1 VLKPGA
7 FPKTETFPRLQLEI
21 SFHLNSKIASAS
33 GGFDSFKSRMSSLNL
48 DSVESRVLPVKS
60 RQTVL
65 RVLED
70 SEGETRDQPFCR
82 LRRIVRCEVR
92 TDQSEHLITG
102 IRVVPLRIER
112 FRREGHGHGDGD
124 HQASSNF
131 GLRLLIFRKVPSGAD
146 VVTKATKGR
155 RMKEES

>member
-1 VLKPGA
+1 
-7 FPKTETFPRLQLEI
+7 
-21 SFHLNSKIASAS
+21 
-33 GGFDSFKSRMSSLNL
+33 MSSLNL

-112 FRREGHGHGDGD
+112 FRREGHGHGDGNLLAGKLRAESWSTWESRGMRQRWRRRFD
-124 HQASSNF
+124 ALF
-131 GLRLLIFRKVPSGAD
+131 GGDF
-146 VVTKATKGR
+146 
-155 RMKEES
+155 